1 VIIKRERGMI
11 SEAESLGFCPEI
23 HVPPGGT
30 GPAARRHRRGSESAW
45 LQAVMLVLGYFDV

>member
-1 VIIKRERGMI
+1 MI